1 MPRARKP
8 KAIAAPADVA
18 VPAVTVTPPAPVP
31 VEEDTRSALAVATGS
46 DHPEVQRVLLSN
58 VIGALGGRPG
68 TEAYAE
74 RGAAVFGL
82 LAAFKARDAVEAM
95 LAGQAIAL
103 NNSGM
108 AALRRATS
116 PDLPPEVASRLRR
129 DATAMFRASADLVQ
143 TIEARRGGA
152 AHQRIVVEHIS
163 QAIIGGPQGGGSRD

>member
-1 MPRARKP
+1 MPRK
-8 KAIAAPADVA
+8 KIAAK
-18 VPAVTVTPPAPVP
+18 TQAPVP
-31 VEEDTRSALAVATGS
+31 VEEDTRSALAAATGS

-74 RGAAVFGL
+74 RGAAAFGL

-95 LAGQAIAL
+95 LASQAIAL
-103 NNSGM
+103 DSGGM
-108 AALRRATS
+108 VALRRATN

-143 TIEARRGGA
+143 TIEGRRGNCG
-152 AHQRIVVEHIS
+152 QKITVEHIDR
-163 QAIIGGPQGGGSRD
+163 AIFTGPQGGGPRD